1 MQILVGRW
9 YIEDA
14 VDEGIVI
21 VELLW
26 MVSDGAGR
34 ELLVQTVQL
43 DGIEIEQYLLFVL
56 LPRGVQVQELGDAV
70 L

>member
-9 YIEDA
+9 YVEDA

-56 LPRGVQVQELGDAV
+56 LPRGVQVQERGDAV